1 MNIELL
7 DEKRVLI
14 DLCVEDMQLLS
25 LEYKNLSMQSADNRK
40 VINNLVRIA
49 KIKTGFHT
57 EETATVFV
65 EAMPYE
71 GGCFILITLKEE
83 EDYRNKNKKY
93 RVVRK
98 LYKRMFIFDDCE
110 AMLSAIE
117 KIYPHHA
124 KFCKSTLAFC
134 DNIYYLL
141 VSTKN
146 NVNTTEEVILSEFSK
161 GKILSNIEIAH
172 ILEHSQIICENNTI
186 EKIGNALCSVDM
198 QSALPRY

>member
-25 LEYKNLSMQSADNRK
+25 LEYKNLSMKSASNRK
-40 VINNLVRIA
+40 IINNLVRIA
-49 KIKTGFHT
+49 KVKTGFHT
-57 EETATVFV
+57 EEGATVFV

-83 EDYRNKNKKY
+83 SDNKNKRY

-98 LYKRMFIFDDCE
+98 KYRRMFIFDDCE
-110 AMLSAIE
+110 SMLSAIE
-117 KIYPHHA
+117 KIYPNHTNSY
-124 KFCKSTLAFC
+124 KSILAIK

-141 VSTKN
+141 ILAN
-146 NVNTTEEVILSEFSK
+146 NKMNITEEIIFSEFSK
-161 GKILSNIEIAH
+161 AKVRGNIEIAH
-172 ILEHSQIICENNTI
+172 ILEHSYIISENNAI
-186 EKIGNALCSVDM
+186 EKIGSALCKKSM
-198 QSALPRY
+198 QSVPTEC

>member
-25 LEYKNLSMQSADNRK
+25 LEYKNLSMKSLNNRK

-49 KIKTGFHT
+49 KVKTGFHT
-57 EETATVFV
+57 GESTTVFV

-71 GGCFILITLKEE
+71 GGCFILITLKE
-83 EDYRNKNKKY
+83 DSDSKNKRYRVIRRKY
-93 RVVRK
+93 R
-98 LYKRMFIFDDCE
+98 RMFIFDDCE

-117 KIYPHHA
+117 KIYPNHTNS
-124 KFCKSTLAFC
+124 CKSTLAIK

-141 VSTKN
+141 IFAN
-146 NVNTTEEVILSEFSK
+146 NKINTTEEIIFSEFSK
-161 GKILSNIEIAH
+161 AKVQGNIEIAH
-172 ILEHSQIICENNTI
+172 ILEHSRIISENNAI
-186 EKIGNALCSVDM
+186 EKIGSALCKNDM
-198 QSALPRY
+198 QSVPPKC

>member
-25 LEYKNLSMQSADNRK
+25 LEYKNLSMQSLSNRK

-57 EETATVFV
+57 EESTTVLV

-71 GGCFILITLKEE
+71 GGCFILITLKEN
-83 EDYRNKNKKY
+83 YSSKNKKY

-98 LYKRMFIFDDCE
+98 MYRRMFIFDDCE
-110 AMLSAIE
+110 SMLSAVE
-117 KIYPHHA
+117 KIYPYHT
-124 KFCKSTLAFC
+124 KVSKSTLVVC
-134 DNIYYLL
+134 DKKYYLII
-141 VSTKN
+141 STQN
-146 NVNTTEEVILSEFSK
+146 NVNATEEVILSEFSK
-161 GKILSNIEIAH
+161 RKAVGNIEIAL
-172 ILEHSQIICENNTI
+172 ILEHSQIICENNAI
-186 EKIGNALCSVDM
+186 EKIGKALCNVDM
-198 QSALPRY
+198 QNAKPIC

>member
-25 LEYKNLSMQSADNRK
+25 LEYKNLSMKSASNRK
-40 VINNLVRIA
+40 IINNLVRIA
-49 KIKTGFHT
+49 KIKTGFYT
-57 EETATVFV
+57 EEGATVFV

-83 EDYRNKNKKY
+83 LDNKNKKY
-93 RVVRK
+93 RVIRRR
-98 LYKRMFIFDDCE
+98 YRRMFIFDDCE

-117 KIYPHHA
+117 KIYPNNTNS
-124 KFCKSTLAFC
+124 CKSTLAIK

-141 VSTKN
+141 ILAN
-146 NVNTTEEVILSEFSK
+146 NKMNVKEEIIFSEFSK
-161 GKILSNIEIAH
+161 AKVSSNIQIAH
-172 ILEHSQIICENNTI
+172 ILEHSCIISENNAI
-186 EKIGNALCSVDM
+186 EKIGSALCKKSM
-198 QSALPRY
+198 QSVPPEC

>member
-25 LEYKNLSMQSADNRK
+25 LEYKNLSMQSLSNRK

-57 EETATVFV
+57 EESTTVLV

-71 GGCFILITLKEE
+71 GGCFILITLKEN
-83 EDYRNKNKKY
+83 YSSKNKKY

-98 LYKRMFIFDDCE
+98 MYRRMFIFDDCE
-110 AMLSAIE
+110 SMLSAVE
-117 KIYPHHA
+117 KIYPYHT
-124 KFCKSTLAFC
+124 KVSKSTLVVC
-134 DNIYYLL
+134 DKKYYLII
-141 VSTKN
+141 STQN

-161 GKILSNIEIAH
+161 RKAVGNIEIAL
-172 ILEHSQIICENNTI
+172 ILEHSQIICENNAI
-186 EKIGNALCSVDM
+186 EKIGKALCNVDM
-198 QSALPRY
+198 QNAQPIC

>member
-25 LEYKNLSMQSADNRK
+25 LEYKNLSMKSASNRRI
-40 VINNLVRIA
+40 INNLVRIA

-57 EETATVFV
+57 EEGATVFV

-83 EDYRNKNKKY
+83 SKSKNKRYRVIRKKY
-93 RVVRK
+93 RK
-98 LYKRMFIFDDCE
+98 MFIFDNCE
-110 AMLSAIE
+110 SMLCAIE
-117 KIYPHHA
+117 KIYPNHTTNSY
-124 KFCKSTLAFC
+124 KSTLAIK

-141 VSTKN
+141 ILSN
-146 NVNTTEEVILSEFSK
+146 NKMNIKEEIIFSEFSK
-161 GKILSNIEIAH
+161 AIVRANIEIAH
-172 ILEHSQIICENNTI
+172 ILEHSKIISENNAI
-186 EKIGNALCSVDM
+186 EKIGSALCKNVTQSV
-198 QSALPRY
+198 PPKC

>member
-25 LEYKNLSMQSADNRK
+25 LEYKNLSMKSASNRK
-40 VINNLVRIA
+40 IINNLVRIA

-57 EETATVFV
+57 EEGATVFV

-83 EDYRNKNKKY
+83 SKSKNKKY
-93 RVVRK
+93 RVIRK
-98 LYKRMFIFDDCE
+98 KYKRMFIFDDCE
-110 AMLSAIE
+110 SMLCAVE
-117 KIYPHHA
+117 KIYPNHTNSY
-124 KFCKSTLAFC
+124 KSTLAIK

-141 VSTKN
+141 ILAN
-146 NVNTTEEVILSEFSK
+146 NKMNIKEEIIFSEFSK
-161 GKILSNIEIAH
+161 ATIRGNIQIAH
-172 ILEHSQIICENNTI
+172 ILEHSKIISENNAI
-186 EKIGNALCSVDM
+186 EKIGSALCKKSM
-198 QSALPRY
+198 QSVPTEC